1 LPPLKGV
8 ILVGVLIGIIATGF
22 WTALNMIL
30 APSAEVAT
38 WLSGA
43 FTFILGM
50 LIGILFHQKTV
61 LLIDFISV
69 LTYTAISWTIYY
81 YDIISTIEITNF
93 ITNFL
98 LTIAYLTALA
108 ILGSITSIA
117 ATHLSIRHR

>member
-1 LPPLKGV
+1 LPPLKEV

-30 APSAEVAT
+30 TPSAEVAA

-50 LIGILFHQKTV
+50 LIGILFYQKTM

-69 LTYTAISWTIYY
+69 LTSTAISWTIYY
-81 YDIISTIEITNF
+81 YDIISTIEITSF
-93 ITNFL
+93 ITDFL

-117 ATHLSIRHR
+117 ATYLSTRYK